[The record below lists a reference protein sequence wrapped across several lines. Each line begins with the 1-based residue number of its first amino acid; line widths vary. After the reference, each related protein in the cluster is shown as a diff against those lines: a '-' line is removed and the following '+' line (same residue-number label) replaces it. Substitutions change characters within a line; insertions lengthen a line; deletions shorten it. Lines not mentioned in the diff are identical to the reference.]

1 MKIIKILTLL
11 LNFSALV
18 TYAQNAIPL
27 PNLVIDTVQSIP
39 LEANNLIANQ
49 VYMSLE
55 KLEGKNVVKV
65 IKDSTVKAVDEATF
79 VRIKN
84 LNFKEGIIEVKVLS
98 RLTQTASPTARGFIG
113 VAYRINADNSKFECM
128 YLRPTNGRTEDQVRR
143 NHSIQYFSFP
153 DFKFPRLRKESPE
166 MYESHAD
173 MGLNEWIPIKIVVKG
188 KTAQLFLNNNK
199 QPALVVNDLKWGEN
213 NAGALGL
220 FVDVGTEGYFKDL
233 KVTPFPNAVAP
244 KVNSPEKDR
253 YFTTSDGV
261 RLHYQVS
268 GTGQPLVIFPGYGQD
283 ATKFAQVYKALESQ
297 FTIYCLDYRWH
308 GKSDVPAYGYH
319 IERLAKDAK
328 EMIEDAQIETFHL
341 FGHSMG
347 NSVAWCYFSMFGM
360 GKILKYVLGD
370 EAPCFI
376 SDPFWTDKEVETFT
390 GSPQRRELFKVFR
403 PTTKP
408 ESMSLQQDM
417 MSRLLTDHLARD
429 WRDVIPNIKV
439 PTMIV
444 MGGKSHFASPLLWDW
459 LQKNIQGSRLEIIK
473 EGGHGF
479 YESHPDIFN
488 ALLIDFL
495 KK

>member
-1 MKIIKILTLL
+1 MKIMKFVVL
-11 LNFSALV
+11 LNLCTFAA
-18 TYAQNAIPL
+18 YAQNRTPL
-27 PNLVIDTVQSIP
+27 QN
-39 LEANNLIANQ
+39 
-49 VYMSLE
+49 
-55 KLEGKNVVKV
+55 
-65 IKDSTVKAVDEATF
+65 
-79 VRIKN
+79 
-84 LNFKEGIIEVKVLS
+84 
-98 RLTQTASPTARGFIG
+98 TAS
-113 VAYRINADNSKFECM
+113 
-128 YLRPTNGRTEDQVRR
+128 LQ
-143 NHSIQYFSFP
+143 
-153 DFKFPRLRKESPE
+153 
-166 MYESHAD
+166 
-173 MGLNEWIPIKIVVKG
+173 
-188 KTAQLFLNNNK
+188 
-199 QPALVVNDLKWGEN
+199 
-213 NAGALGL
+213 
-220 FVDVGTEGYFKDL
+220 
-233 KVTPFPNAVAP
+233 
-244 KVNSPEKDR
+244 EKDR

-268 GTGQPLVIFPGYGQD
+268 GNGKPLVILPGYGQD
-283 ATKFAQVYKALESQ
+283 ATKFAPIYKALETQ

-319 IERLAKDAK
+319 IERFAKDAK
-328 EMIEDAQIETFHL
+328 EMIEDAKIDTFHL

-347 NSVAWCYFSMFGM
+347 NSVAWCYFSMFGTD
-360 GKILKYVLGD
+360 KVLKYVLGD

-403 PTTKP
+403 PAQKP
-408 ESMSLQQDM
+408 ENMSLQQDM

-429 WRDVIPNIKV
+429 WRDVIPNIKI

-459 LQKNIQGSRLEIIK
+459 LQKNIKGSRLEIIK